1 MRLPRLRAVKHP
13 GRTLACLAVLTA
25 ALCGCAKSLTPKVSV
40 QWVVGEGNPGFDPQ
54 GPPDPVRWALERL
67 LSRGL
72 MTEDS
77 TGHAVPAAAESVHV
91 SPNGLVYTFALRAGL
106 TYADGHPCVAED
118 FRRALE
124 SGINRLDHGT
134 YAWLLSAVSG
144 IEQARAGRP
153 LPALGIS
160 VPDPRHLV
168 LRLSRPDPRFLEK
181 LAFPGVS
188 VPWRPEGPG
197 WGQGIGDYHIA
208 EEVVGR
214 MTLVR
219 RRPLAG
225 APDTINIRFFPS
237 ASRIRSA
244 MRADA
249 ADLIWPLPG
258 DLLDQSLPPGYH
270 SFSRGAHPAR
280 QLVLLQQ
287 ADLPPMTQAA
297 ARQAFAHGMNTS
309 DVLAAL
315 MPYGSNPV
323 DWLEGAGPYDAA
335 SPDPE
340 EVRNWLDRGH
350 LGRSLHATMVYA
362 LDGPA
367 ARVARGMQAEWARDG
382 LDVELRALRRKDAE
396 REWLRSGSSQLLLA
410 ETQAPLDGP
419 GPALACWVQPL
430 RGPAVGGARTGW
442 RTREFDRW
450 IRGEPMTETDVAAA
464 AQRIADERIM
474 IPLAELPWVWV
485 TRDGARVESHPR
497 FGPEIGSLEPAQAA
511 IR

>member
-1 MRLPRLRAVKHP
+1 VRRP
-13 GRTLACLAVLTA
+13 GRTLACLALLTA
-25 ALCGCAKSLTPKVSV
+25 LSGCGKSSSTPKVTV
-40 QWVVGEGNPGFDPQ
+40 QWVVGESNPGFDPQ

-72 MTEDS
+72 MAEDS
-77 TGHAVPAAAESVHV
+77 TGHVMPAAAESVHV
-91 SPNGLVYTFALRAGL
+91 SANGLVYTFTLRSGL
-106 TYADGHPCVAED
+106 TYADGHPCAAAD
-118 FRRALE
+118 FKHALE
-124 SGINRLDHGT
+124 SGVNRQDHTT
-134 YAWLLSAVSG
+134 YAWLLSAVTG
-144 IEQARAGRP
+144 VEQARAGRP
-153 LPALGIS
+153 LPTLGIS
-160 VPDPRHLV
+160 APDPHQLV
-168 LRLSRPDPRFLEK
+168 LHLTRPDPRLLEK
-181 LAFPGVS
+181 LAYPGVS

-208 EEVVGR
+208 QEVVGR

-225 APDTINIRFFPS
+225 APDTINVRFFPS

-270 SFSRGAHPAR
+270 SHARAAHPAR
-280 QLVLLQQ
+280 HLVLLQQ
-287 ADLPPMTQAA
+287 ADLPPMTQAP

-309 DVLAAL
+309 DVMAAL
-315 MPYGSNPV
+315 SPYGGNPV

-362 LDGPA
+362 LEGPA
-367 ARVARGMQAEWARDG
+367 SRVARGMQAEWARDG
-382 LDVELRALRRKDAE
+382 LDVELHALRRKDAE
-396 REWLRSGSSQLLLA
+396 REWLRSGTSQLRLVEA
-410 ETQAPLDGP
+410 QAPLDGP
-419 GPALACWVQPL
+419 GPALACWIQPL
-430 RGPAVGGARTGW
+430 RGPAVGGTRTGW

-450 IRGEPMTETDVAAA
+450 IRGEPMTPADVASA
-464 AQRIADERIM
+464 AQRIADERIV

-485 TRDGARVESHPR
+485 TRDGARVEFHPR
-497 FGPEIGSLEPAQAA
+497 FGPEIGTLQPVPAM